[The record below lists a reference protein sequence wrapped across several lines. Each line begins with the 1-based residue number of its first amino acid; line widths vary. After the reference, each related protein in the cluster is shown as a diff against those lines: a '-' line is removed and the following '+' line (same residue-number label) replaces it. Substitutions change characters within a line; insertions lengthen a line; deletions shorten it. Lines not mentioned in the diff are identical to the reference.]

1 MKQRLYKGCN
11 LGWDLPV
18 VMNFVLVSSTA
29 EQAVFPSKLRLVY
42 QALSFLATP
51 CAVLLTSSMLV
62 FSCCSLQFLWLPVLF
77 SEQRHVKG
85 QSSKHLSW
93 AFQNQRGW
101 ETDSMER
108 KKQGDRKKLWQI
120 PWECSVTKTLVRSCL
135 TLLDPVCCLIGT
147 VGAYT
152 HTHTVTSY
160 MFLQQLGLLG
170 NIHFPQL

>member
-1 MKQRLYKGCN
+1 MQVFCIYIFIYIRTEHMKQRLYKGCN

-93 AFQNQRGW
+93 AFRIKEGERQTAW
-101 ETDSMER
+101 KEKHKETEKSFGKSHESAVLL
-108 KKQGDRKKLWQI
+108 KHLWGAV
-120 PWECSVTKTLVRSCL
+120 WRCSIQSVVS
-135 TLLDPVCCLIGT
+135 
-147 VGAYT
+147 
-152 HTHTVTSY
+152 
-160 MFLQQLGLLG
+160 
-170 NIHFPQL
+170 